1 MITSGKRKE
10 IQNSFDIISHKIQD
24 LVFILKDFSILTT
37 EILASRTSKALERI
51 NLQNEKRNSKLEME
65 AYKEIRQKIENNDE
79 NDDFLEK
86 KVLQLNKE
94 IKFLSNILNDFE
106 NGFID
111 LIINQVSSNDI
122 FHVKVNVLM
131 QEFKKSLND

>member
-1 MITSGKRKE
+1 LITSAKKKE
-10 IQNSFDIISHKIQD
+10 IQNSFNAISYKIQD
-24 LVFILKDFSILTT
+24 LVIILKDFSILTS
-37 EILASRTSKALERI
+37 EILASRTIKAIERI
-51 NLQNEKRNSKLEME
+51 NLHNEKRNSKLEME
-65 AYKEIRQKIENNDE
+65 AYKEIRQKIESNDE

-106 NGFID
+106 NRFID